1 MHHFPRQLV
10 RWPVDQCTFF
20 QEANVLFTDQMVSE
34 GSPDCFMLY
43 GIKCLL
49 EFYPEGLWK
58 HGATNSELA
67 LEGTTFVNFVASLT
81 SHKVSELR
89 QILHLLL

>member
-20 QEANVLFTDQMVSE
+20 KRQMYDQMVSE
-34 GSPDCFMLY
+34 RSPDCFMLY

-67 LEGTTFVNFVASLT
+67 LEGTTLVNFVASLT
-81 SHKVSELR
+81 SHKVPELR